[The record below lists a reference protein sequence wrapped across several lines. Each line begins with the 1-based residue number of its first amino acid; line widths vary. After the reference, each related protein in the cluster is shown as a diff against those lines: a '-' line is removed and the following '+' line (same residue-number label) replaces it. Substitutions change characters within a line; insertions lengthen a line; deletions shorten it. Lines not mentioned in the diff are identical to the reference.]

1 MKGILAFLSGI
12 GLGLAVLYGCNKAS
26 EGAKE
31 VSFKVKFK
39 AYDTKIDSAT
49 IEGFTIRNVR
59 QLNVINEPSDLV
71 VRVGNKVNVEL
82 INESP
87 ISENF
92 SIEGYGVNTTLKPQE
107 TAKVSFTAD
116 RPGAYTIWCNLYPKN
131 IHLPGSFVV
140 VE

>member
-49 IEGFTIRNVR
+49 IEGFTIRNV
-59 QLNVINEPSDLV
+59 LV

-116 RPGAYTIWCNLYPKN
+116 RPGAYTIWCNLHPKN